1 MIGAVL
7 FTIGACV
14 VVAIARATL
23 RLEQNHSPRR

>member
-1 MIGAVL
+1 VL